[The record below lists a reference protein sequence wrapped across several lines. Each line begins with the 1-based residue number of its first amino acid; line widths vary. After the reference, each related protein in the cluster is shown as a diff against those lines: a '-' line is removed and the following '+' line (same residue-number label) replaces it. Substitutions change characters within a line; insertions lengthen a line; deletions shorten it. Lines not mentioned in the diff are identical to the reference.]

1 MNKKWKLLL
10 LTLAAF
16 AVLSACTSNKITS
29 DEAEQAEKQAT
40 EQASGQ
46 KDNQS
51 DTAGKEQNEG
61 LKDNKAVSPDNL
73 IDTLTNGSKDAIY
86 EQFTPEMK
94 QAVSLKDFKSSADSF
109 LKGVKSWAPD
119 YRTEMNGLTEY
130 AWVDDT
136 GTKGIRA
143 YFTEDH
149 QIAGLSITLLES
161 HPDTDNK
168 LTKTEFQFPMK
179 GEMYVFW
186 GGHNVMA
193 NYHYEH
199 ETQRY
204 ALDIVQTKDGAS
216 YQGDAKDNANYYAF
230 GKPLYAAADG
240 TVVEIKNDI
249 EDNVPGVMNPEQ
261 PAGNYVVIDHGNK
274 EYSITG
280 HIKKGSVAVKKGD
293 KVKQGDRIG
302 DLGNSGNSSE
312 AHLHFQV
319 SDGPDLFTSQS
330 LNIRWADQSQELTR
344 GNTVQ
349 GLPE

>member
-1 MNKKWKLLL
+1 MMNKKWKLLL
-10 LTLAAF
+10 LTVTAF

-40 EQASGQ
+40 EQVKDQ
-46 KDNQS
+46 KDNVETS
-51 DTAGKEQNEG
+51 SKEQNDG
-61 LKDNKAVSPDNL
+61 STGQQVTPDNL
-73 IDTLTNGSKDAIY
+73 MDTLTKGSKDAIY
-86 EQFTPEMK
+86 NQFTPDMK
-94 QAVSLKDFKSSADSF
+94 QAVSLEDFKASADSF
-109 LKGVKSWAPD
+109 LIGVKSWKQVMDA
-119 YRTEMNGLTEY
+119 EINGLTEH
-130 AWVDDT
+130 AWTDDT
-136 GTKGIRA
+136 GTKGIVA
-143 YFTEDH
+143 NFTEDH
-149 QIAGLSITLLES
+149 QIAGLRITPLEP

-168 LTKTEFQFPMK
+168 LTKTEFHFPMK

-186 GGHNVMA
+186 GGENVMA

-204 ALDIVQTKDGAS
+204 ALDIVQMKDGAS

-230 GKPLYAAADG
+230 GQPLYAAADG

-249 EDNVPGVMNPEQ
+249 EDNVPGVMNPEE

-293 KVKQGDRIG
+293 KIKQGDHIG

-319 SDGPDLFTSQS
+319 SDGPDLFTSRS